1 MLMLKELR
9 RKSGLSQAQLAK
21 LAGIPRRTIED
32 IERRGDCRIS
42 TARAICDAL
51 GVGLDDFYTKE
62 AEGNAKHI
70 SIK

>member
-9 RKSGLSQAQLAK
+9 NKAGLSQAQLSE

-51 GVGLDDFYTKE
+51 GVDLDDFYTKE
-62 AEGNAKHI
+62 TKDNDKYL